1 MTKTAKKQHKGQ
13 QHSGKVNR
21 GMPLINLHAAGI
33 DVGARQHYVA
43 VPPDRDEQSVRC
55 FEAFTEDLHALAKWL
70 QQCGVTTVAMEST
83 GVYWIPLYQ
92 ILESYGFT
100 VKLVNARH
108 VKHVPGRKS
117 DVQDCQ
123 WLQQLESFGLLTA
136 SFRPEDRICVLR
148 SYMRQRQMLIEY
160 GSRHV
165 QQMQKALTEMNIKL
179 QHVLSD
185 VTGVTGLAII
195 RAILDGERDR
205 LKLAALKQRQVKSDV
220 ATIAKALE
228 GDYRPEHLFVLRQAL
243 ELYDYFQQKIADCD
257 DEIRKAMQ
265 TLESDATTSLPATA
279 KPPRKARSKHHPF
292 PVDSQQKLQRI
303 LGVDLTRID
312 GINETTTQL
321 VLSEL
326 GLDIGHKWAT
336 EGQFTSWLG
345 LCPNNEISGGKVL
358 RRGKRKVVNRLANAL
373 RMGAQSL
380 LKSKSALGA
389 YARRMRAKRGTPI
402 AINATAHK
410 LARLIYRTLKYG
422 QEYIDIGQQQYEQRY
437 KENVLKALQR
447 KARQLGYQLVVTE
460 PSSTVVP

>member
-1 MTKTAKKQHKGQ
+1 
-13 QHSGKVNR
+13 
-21 GMPLINLHAAGI
+21 MPQLNANAAGI
-33 DVGARQHYVA
+33 DVGASEHYVA
-43 VPPDRDEQSVRC
+43 VPPDRAEQPVRR
-55 FEAFTEDLHALAKWL
+55 FGAFTEDLHALAKWL
-70 QQCGVTTVAMEST
+70 RECGVTTVAMEST

-136 SFRPEDRICVLR
+136 SFRPEGKICVLR

-179 QHVLSD
+179 HHVISD
-185 VTGVTGLAII
+185 LTGVTGLAIV

-205 LKLAALKQRQVKSDV
+205 WKLAALKNRQIKSDES
-220 ATIAKALE
+220 TIAKALQ
-228 GDYRPEHLFVLRQAL
+228 GDYRPEHLFALRQAL
-243 ELYDYFQQKIADCD
+243 ELYEYFQQKIADCD
-257 DEIRKAMQ
+257 REIMQ
-265 TLESDATTSLPATA
+265 EMETLESAAEATV
-279 KPPRKARSKHHPF
+279 PPPSKLKRKTRSQHHPF
-292 PVDSQQKLQRI
+292 PFDSQQKLQRI
-303 LGVDLTRID
+303 MGVDLTRID
-312 GINETTTQL
+312 GISETIAQL

-326 GLDIGHKWAT
+326 GLDICQKWPT
-336 EGQFTSWLG
+336 EAQFTSWLG

-358 RRGKRKVVNRLANAL
+358 RRGQRKVVNRLANAL
-373 RMGAQSL
+373 RVGAQSL
-380 LKSKSALGA
+380 LRSKSALGA
-389 YARRMRAKRGTPI
+389 YARRMRAKRDTRL

-422 QEYIDIGQQQYEQRY
+422 EEYVDIGQQQYDQRH
-437 KENVLKALQR
+437 KANSLKALQR

-460 PSSTVVP
+460 QLSPVVP